1 MRKLTSALAALI
13 LVPIAVASPAVPGPA
28 WAQDTACAVPLG
40 SAESPSFTPAQ
51 QEYRA
56 RLHSL
61 ATGKG
66 IKVAIIDTG
75 VSAHEQFPQL
85 EAGPDLVVPDTP
97 DPFHDCDIH
106 GTVVA
111 SVIGAR
117 DMGIAPDATLMAIRQ
132 SSLHYRS
139 TPDAESSGSLA
150 TMAES
155 VHAAV
160 DAGARVIS
168 LSVVS
173 CMTKQQAKNLDSH
186 GLTEALDR
194 AERAGVVVLASA
206 GNVDGGC
213 APGMV
218 VYPAIEDTVIT
229 VAALSTEYEL
239 ADYSLPVIEGD
250 WVSAPG
256 AVNIAVHPNG
266 TGWMRGAIKNGSEGG
281 FNGTSYAT
289 PTVSGT
295 VALMLERNPSLSP
308 HQVREIIYGA
318 AQSANNVHD
327 PLAALSHVP
336 ASYVVEERAVEIS
349 PAPVAGFAA
358 QGRLWK
364 LIAAVGGVG
373 FLALFIAGMI
383 SSLRPRRSP
392 ASEQSPRAAIARSAT
407 PLPAR
412 RPPKHQPG
420 RHRGAHGGGRWTQ

>member
-1 MRKLTSALAALI
+1 
-13 LVPIAVASPAVPGPA
+13 
-28 WAQDTACAVPLG
+28 

-66 IKVAIIDTG
+66 IKVAIIHTG

-85 EAGPDLVVPDTP
+85 EAGPDLVVPDDP
-97 DPFHDCDIH
+97 APFHLCDIH

-117 DMGIAPDATLMAIRQ
+117 VMGIAPDATLMAIRQ

-139 TPDAESSGSLA
+139 TPDSESSGSLA
-150 TMAES
+150 TMAGS

-173 CMTKQQAKNLDSH
+173 CMTTQQAENLDSH

-206 GNVDGGC
+206 GNVDGDC
-213 APGMV
+213 EPGMV

-239 ADYSLPVIEGD
+239 AGYSLPVIDRRLGQCAQCRQYRRASEWHRLDAWGNQKWQRKWIQWNQLRHAHGQWHRRVD
-250 WVSAPG
+250 VGAQPETIPAPSAQHNLWCG
-256 AVNIAVHPNG
+256 
-266 TGWMRGAIKNGSEGG
+266 
-281 FNGTSYAT
+281 
-289 PTVSGT
+289 TVS
-295 VALMLERNPSLSP
+295 
-308 HQVREIIYGA
+308 Q
-318 AQSANNVHD
+318 
-327 PLAALSHVP
+327 
-336 ASYVVEERAVEIS
+336 
-349 PAPVAGFAA
+349 
-358 QGRLWK
+358 
-364 LIAAVGGVG
+364 
-373 FLALFIAGMI
+373 
-383 SSLRPRRSP
+383 
-392 ASEQSPRAAIARSAT
+392 
-407 PLPAR
+407 
-412 RPPKHQPG
+412 
-420 RHRGAHGGGRWTQ
+420 

>member
-1 MRKLTSALAALI
+1 MRRMASALAALI
-13 LVPIAVASPAVPGPA
+13 LVPIAIAAPTAPA

-40 SAESPSFTPAQ
+40 SAESPSFSPAQ
-51 QEYRA
+51 QDYRA

-97 DPFHDCDIH
+97 APFHDCDIH

-132 SSLHYRS
+132 TSLHYRS
-139 TPDAESSGSLA
+139 TPDSESSGSLA

-173 CMTKQQAKNLDSH
+173 CMTKQQAENLDSH

-206 GNVDGGC
+206 GNVDGDC
-213 APGMV
+213 EPGMV

-239 ADYSLPVIEGD
+239 AGYSLPVIESD

-256 AVNIAVHPNG
+256 AVDIAMHPNG
-266 TGWMRGAIKNGSEGG
+266 TGWMRGAIKNGSESG

-295 VALMLERNPSLSP
+295 VALMLERNPRLSP
-308 HQVREIIYGA
+308 RQVRNIIYGA

-336 ASYVVEERAVEIS
+336 ASYVVKERAVEIT
-349 PAPVAGFAA
+349 PAPAAGFAA

-364 LIAAVGGVG
+364 LIAAIGGAG
-373 FLALFIAGMI
+373 FIALFIAGMV

-392 ASEQSPRAAIARSAT
+392 ASERSPQAAISRSAT

-412 RPPKHQPG
+412 RRPKHQPG
-420 RHRGAHGGGRWTQ
+420 RHREAHDGGRWTQ

>member
-1 MRKLTSALAALI
+1 MRRIASAFAALI
-13 LVPIAVASPAVPGPA
+13 LVPLAVAAPTVPAL
-28 WAQDTACAVPLG
+28 AQDTACAVPLG
-40 SAESPSFTPAQ
+40 SAESPSFTPVQ

-85 EAGPDLVVPDTP
+85 EAGPDLVVPDEPT
-97 DPFHDCDIH
+97 PFHDCDIH

-139 TPDAESSGSLA
+139 TPDSESSGSLA

-173 CMTKQQAKNLDSH
+173 CMTKQQAENLDSH

-206 GNVDGGC
+206 GNVDGDC
-213 APGMV
+213 EPGMV
-218 VYPAIEDTVIT
+218 VYPAIEDSVIT

-239 ADYSLPVIEGD
+239 ADYSLPVVDGE

-295 VALMLERNPSLSP
+295 VALMLERNPNLSP
-308 HQVREIIYGA
+308 SQVREIIYDA
-318 AQSANNVHD
+318 AQSTNRVHD

-336 ASYVVEERAVEIS
+336 ATYAVEERAVEVT
-349 PAPVAGFAA
+349 PAPAAGFAA

-364 LIAAVGGVG
+364 FMAVVAGVG
-373 FLALFIAGMI
+373 IIALFIAGMI

-392 ASEQSPRAAIARSAT
+392 ASEQLPRAAISRSAT

-412 RPPKHQPG
+412 RRPKHQPG